1 MRPFLVIFL
10 AASALCAFESCDHR
24 AAPKFRVGDKVR
36 VKLTREE
43 GTVSLWTRF
52 FRDDRY
58 LVRLPGSENVR
69 TPVRDPDPEFD
80 AAWAAWAATQ
90 YGPAVFTQAPK
101 ISSHDEGPFY
111 DTELE
116 RMR

>member
-1 MRPFLVIFL
+1 MRPPLVIFL
-10 AASALCAFESCDHR
+10 AATALWAFASCDHR
-24 AAPKFRVGDKVR
+24 PAPKFRVGDKVR

-58 LVRLPGSENVR
+58 LVRLPGSEDVL
-69 TPVRDPDPEFD
+69 TPVRAPDPEFD
-80 AAWAAWAATQ
+80 AAWAAYAAR
-90 YGPAVFTQAPK
+90 YAPAVFTQAPK

-116 RMR
+116 RVR

>member
-1 MRPFLVIFL
+1 MRPFVVIFL
-10 AASALCAFESCDHR
+10 AASALWAFASCDHR
-24 AAPKFRVGDKVR
+24 PAPKFRVGDKVR

-43 GTVSLWTRF
+43 GTISLWTRF
-52 FRDDRY
+52 LRDDRY
-58 LVRLPGSENVR
+58 LVRLPGSEDVR

-80 AAWAAWAATQ
+80 AAWAAQ
-90 YGPAVFTQAPK
+90 YGLAVSTQAPK

-116 RMR
+116 RVR